1 MNFHAN
7 DHPVLVAPRPVRL
20 TSGHHAIITRSHH
33 ERVRINDSN
42 GLDDFKVSLFSD
54 SSSDKDLAS
63 PRSSPRS
70 GLPSE
75 ALEEFLSIL
84 RPSFFPPTSPILR
97 TRRQGASL
105 PTFQHERSFSYKG
118 RGRLEIASQK
128 NDGDDIDISRST
140 QPSRNTCPNTPDSP
154 NDPDVTME
162 SEGDIPSLRWFKANI
177 LSSPI
182 SRTHTR
188 NPFLRN
194 HSNHSPGAISPLSPA
209 AIPLPLPTADEMFEI

>member
-1 MNFHAN
+1 MTFYHLN
-7 DHPVLVAPRPVRL
+7 L
-20 TSGHHAIITRSHH
+20 S
-33 ERVRINDSN
+33 
-42 GLDDFKVSLFSD
+42 
-54 SSSDKDLAS
+54 
-63 PRSSPRS
+63 RS

-105 PTFQHERSFSYKG
+105 PTFQHERSFSYKS

-140 QPSRNTCPNTPDSP
+140 QPSRNTCPSTPDSL
-154 NDPDVTME
+154 NDPDGMTE
-162 SEGDIPSLRWFKANI
+162 PDGDSPSLRWFKANI
-177 LSSPI
+177 LGESPLLRALTAYTSHTWSPTSSASPI

-194 HSNHSPGAISPLSPA
+194 PSNHSPGPISPLSPA
-209 AIPLPLPTADEMFEI
+209 AIPLPLPTADEMMDT